1 MYKRPLSGGVQSL
14 QKFFLTERRSFSTNQ
29 PQVNDNEYFFNTVP
43 INMGIKRRLENRL
56 RFLIGNR

>member
-14 QKFFLTERRSFSTNQ
+14 QKFFLTERRSFNTNQ
-29 PQVNDNEYFFNTVP
+29 PQVNDNKYFFNTVP